1 MSPQRAQ
8 SPQAVTRASLSV
20 AHQNQIESNRSAILR
35 TFLRSV
41 PLLLLLASLLEGR
54 RATGD
59 GEVPWDSARFVSRL
73 NAIGVRVRHL
83 RMERVV
89 LNGPTSE
96 SKPTAQNAHLDGP
109 LGVHLD
115 MDNCL
120 RGPVSQQ
127 QQQQQQQD
135 VQANM
140 KHDDGDGGGAVS
152 PFHPHPTLP
161 YSPSSLVRWRGLRD
175 LLREGR
181 GLSTCLKLNSLTHC
195 HYNETFTRYGEWR
208 LHITVTHENHRVAS
222 NHDADMIIV

>member
-109 LGVHLD
+109 FGVHLD

-120 RGPVSQQ
+120 RGSVS

-152 PFHPHPTLP
+152 PLHPHPTLP
-161 YSPSSLVRWRGLRD
+161 YSPSSHVRWRGLRD
-175 LLREGR
+175 SLREGR
-181 GLSTCLKLNSLTHC
+181 GPSACIKLRSLPVQH
-195 HYNETFTRYGEWR
+195 
-208 LHITVTHENHRVAS
+208 
-222 NHDADMIIV
+222 